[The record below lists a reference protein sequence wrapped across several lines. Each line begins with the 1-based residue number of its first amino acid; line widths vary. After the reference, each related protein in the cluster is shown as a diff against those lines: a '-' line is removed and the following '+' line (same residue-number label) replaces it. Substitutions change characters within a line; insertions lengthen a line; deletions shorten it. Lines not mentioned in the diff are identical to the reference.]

1 MSGLD
6 KMGDIRSGIKLS
18 LSKRGAGVSQQISGL
33 DKKDDNKV
41 EYQTPLSKLE
51 RGRGSVRG

>member
-1 MSGLD
+1 MSQQMSGLD

-41 EYQTPLSKLE
+41 EYQTLSL
-51 RGRGSVRG
+51 S